1 MDVETYAHGYSHDW
15 PKSWFRRS
23 TTFTRRLRY
32 ATLTV
37 ATDRDGVPADKLV
50 IVLWSAGPDRPM
62 FAAAP
67 FVYALA
73 ARALEIEVDM
83 HFTSSAVRWLLP
95 GVADAAHTDAEHTK
109 TVGDFIRE
117 VKVAG
122 VQLFACG
129 MAMHEHARGA
139 VLIAECD
146 GHAGAAT
153 VISETM
159 NARTRTLV
167 F

>member
-1 MDVETYAHGYSHDW
+1 MNAGI
-15 PKSWFRRS
+15 
-23 TTFTRRLRY
+23 
-32 ATLTV
+32 
-37 ATDRDGVPADKLV
+37 DKLV
-50 IVLWSAGPDRPM
+50 IVLWSAGPKVPDGAAL
-62 FAAAP
+62 AAAP

-73 ARALEIEVDM
+73 ARALDIDVDM
-83 HFTSSAVRWLLP
+83 HFTSSTVRWLLP
-95 GVADAAHTDAEHTK
+95 GVADAAHTDAERTK

-122 VQLFACG
+122 VKLYACG

-139 VLIAECD
+139 SLIAECD

-153 VISETM
+153 VVAATL
-159 NARTRTLV
+159 NQRTRTLI